1 MKHLLTTVL
10 MLTALSLSAQMENV
24 MLDIPDPGKGLF
36 SGYEWNNKK
45 TIGLTTLILA
55 SLADGIVE
63 GYEFDGRKSFERKFG
78 VKPISYSGSESWRLA
93 YKNNDVAQG
102 HKNTWTKFAGASDL
116 YHHLDDL
123 RKFGY
128 ISGGIFITLG
138 SKKGKFK
145 DVWKS
150 HLIDFAVYSIASS
163 VSKSAGMRWVRN

>member
-1 MKHLLTTVL
+1 MKHILTTVL
-10 MLTALSLSAQMENV
+10 MLTALSLSAQMENA

-36 SGYEWNNKK
+36 SGYEWNTKK
-45 TIGLTTLILA
+45 TVGLGILILA

-63 GYEFDGRKSFERKFG
+63 GYEFDGRKSFERKYG
-78 VKPISYSGSESWRLA
+78 VKPISYAGSESWRLA
-93 YKNNDVAQG
+93 YKNNNVAQG

-138 SKKGKFK
+138 AKKGKFK

>member
-1 MKHLLTTVL
+1 
-10 MLTALSLSAQMENV
+10 MLTALSLSGQMENK

-36 SGYEWNNKK
+36 SGINYEWNTKK
-45 TIGLTTLILA
+45 TVGLGILILA

-63 GYEFDGRKSFERKFG
+63 GYEFDGRMSLERKFG
-78 VKPISYSGSESWRLA
+78 VDPYGPFGHLSWTNAYIDGNPALG
-93 YKNNDVAQG
+93 YKNL
-102 HKNTWTKFAGASDL
+102 WTKTMGAWDF
-116 YHHLDDL
+116 YHWMDDL

-138 SKKGKFK
+138 AKKGKFK

>member
-1 MKHLLTTVL
+1 MKTVL
-10 MLTALSLSAQMENV
+10 ILLFPFLLPAQVETKMLN
-24 MLDIPDPGKGLF
+24 IPDPGKGLF
-36 SGYEWNNKK
+36 SGYEWNTKK
-45 TIGLTTLILA
+45 TVGLGILILA

-63 GYEFDGRKSFERKFG
+63 GYEFDGRKSFERKYG
-78 VKPISYSGSESWRLA
+78 VKPISYAGSESWRLA
-93 YKNNDVAQG
+93 YKNNDVFQG
-102 HKNTWTKFAGASDL
+102 HKNAWTKFAGASDL

-150 HLIDFAVYSIASS
+150 HLIDFAVYSVASS